1 MSLLSSMTENS
12 WVVMFVQHSLCPDIV
27 LHDVF
32 EDMTS
37 HRYIV
42 GKWKDTLLAFSD
54 GHIASGKSH

>member
-1 MSLLSSMTENS
+1 MSLLSGMTENS

-37 HRYIV
+37 HRSE
-42 GKWKDTLLAFSD
+42 TLLKNEKIPYLLFQMV
-54 GHIASGKSH
+54 I